1 MRQRAAG
8 NSPQRMHGQRWGT
21 GDRGSAS
28 LELVIVFPVLLLL
41 IFGGVQGALY
51 YYGRS
56 IALAAAQEGSRTA
69 AAQNGSTGAGQT
81 AAAAFITQAGGNDVL
96 QGPQISSSRSATD
109 ATVTV
114 HGSSLSI
121 LPFWGGPTI
130 TQSASAPLERL
141 TR

>member
-1 MRQRAAG
+1 
-8 NSPQRMHGQRWGT
+8 
-21 GDRGSAS
+21 
-28 LELVIVFPVLLLL
+28 
-41 IFGGVQGALY
+41 LY

-56 IALAAAQEGSRTA
+56 IALAAAQEGSRSA
-69 AAQNGSTGAGQT
+69 AAQNGSLGAGN
-81 AAAAFITQAGGNDVL
+81 AAAITFITRAGGTDVL
-96 QGPQISSSRSATD
+96 QGSQVSSSRSATD

>member
-1 MRQRAAG
+1 MTMRPRA
-8 NSPQRMHGQRWGT
+8 NSPQRKHGQRWGT
-21 GDRGSAS
+21 GDRGSVS

-41 IFGGVQGALY
+41 IFGGIQGALY

-81 AAAAFITQAGGNDVL
+81 AATTFITQAGGTGVL
-96 QGPQISSSRSATD
+96 QSPQVSSNRSATD

-121 LPFWGGPTI
+121 LPFWGGLTI

-141 TR
+141 TG

>member
-8 NSPQRMHGQRWGT
+8 NSPQRMHRQRWGA

-28 LELVIVFPVLLLL
+28 LELVVVFPVLLLL
-41 IFGGVQGALY
+41 IFGGIQGALY

-56 IALAAAQEGSRTA
+56 IALAAAQEGSRSA
-69 AAQNGSTGAGQT
+69 AAQNGSLGAGN
-81 AAAAFITQAGGNDVL
+81 AAAITFITRAGGTDVL
-96 QGPQISSSRSATD
+96 QGSQVSSSRSATD

>member
-8 NSPQRMHGQRWGT
+8 NSPQRMHGQRWGA

-28 LELVIVFPVLLLL
+28 LELVVVFPVLLLL
-41 IFGGVQGALY
+41 MFGGIQGALY

-56 IALAAAQEGSRTA
+56 IALAAAQEGSRSA
-69 AAQNGSTGAGQT
+69 AAQNGSLGAGN
-81 AAAAFITQAGGNDVL
+81 AAAITFITRAGGTDVL
-96 QGPQISSSRSATD
+96 QGSQVSSSRSATD

>member
-1 MRQRAAG
+1 MRPRAAG
-8 NSPQRMHGQRWGT
+8 NPPQRMHGQRWGT

-56 IALAAAQEGSRTA
+56 IALAAAQEGSRAA
-69 AAQNGSTGAGQT
+69 AAQNGSTGAGHT
-81 AAAAFITQAGGNDVL
+81 AATTFITQAGGTDVL

-121 LPFWGGPTI
+121 LPFWGGLTI
-130 TQSASAPLERL
+130 TQSASTPLERL
-141 TR
+141 TG